1 MPLYSA
7 MSSWYGRTVRNF
19 FGVHLSRNDAETLAL
34 FKIGA
39 DKCPFLVERQQVPPK
54 AADMY
59 DQSCDL
65 AGRVA
70 LGDNVSVNLTSGML
84 GEKLHS

>member
-7 MSSWYGRTVRNF
+7 MSSWYGRTVRNY

-34 FKIGA
+34 FKIVV

-84 GEKLHS
+84 GGKLHS